1 MNKLAIYPGTF
12 DPLTNGHLDIIKRSS
27 KMFQQ
32 VIVAVASSESKNPL
46 YSLDQREKMI
56 NLALEEHKDEIPNV
70 SCITFSNLLASLAA
84 DMKAKVIIRGLR
96 VVSDF
101 EYELQMG
108 YANASLNDSLDT
120 IYFMPTLQNAFISS
134 SIVRSIIVH
143 GGKFSHLVPES
154 IHSYI
159 QQLHTKESQ

>member
-32 VIVAVASSESKNPL
+32 VVVAVANSESKNPL
-46 YSLDQREKMI
+46 YSLEQREKMI
-56 NLALEEHKDEIPNV
+56 NLALEEHKNEIPNV
-70 SCITFSNLLASLAA
+70 SCITFSNLLASLAT

-134 SIVRSIIVH
+134 SVVRSILRH
-143 GGKFSHLVPES
+143 RGKIAHLVTQKVNDF
-154 IHSYI
+154 IAHLGA
-159 QQLHTKESQ
+159 QNG

>member
-27 KMFQQ
+27 KMFEQ
-32 VIVAVASSESKNPL
+32 VVVAVANSETKNPL
-46 YSLDQREKMI
+46 YSLIEREQMI
-56 NLALEEHKDEIPNV
+56 NLVLEEYSSEIPNV
-70 SCITFSNLLASLAA
+70 RCITFSNLLATLAVS
-84 DMKAKVIIRGLR
+84 MQAKVIIRGLR

-143 GGKFSHLVPES
+143 GGKFNHLVPQS
-154 IHSYI
+154 IHTYI
-159 QQLHTKESQ
+159 QQLKVKDC

>member
-27 KMFQQ
+27 KMFEQ
-32 VIVAVASSESKNPL
+32 VVVAVANSETKNPL
-46 YSLDQREKMI
+46 YSLIEREQMI
-56 NLALEEHKDEIPNV
+56 NLVLEEYSSEIPNV
-70 SCITFSNLLASLAA
+70 RCITFSNLLATLAA
-84 DMKAKVIIRGLR
+84 SMQAKVIIRGLR

-143 GGKFSHLVPES
+143 GGKFNHLVPQS
-154 IHSYI
+154 IHTYI
-159 QQLHTKESQ
+159 QQLKVKDC

>member
-27 KMFQQ
+27 KMFEQ
-32 VIVAVASSESKNPL
+32 VVVAVANSETKNPL
-46 YSLDQREKMI
+46 YSLIEREQMI
-56 NLALEEHKDEIPNV
+56 NLVLEEYSSEIPNV
-70 SCITFSNLLASLAA
+70 RCITFSNLLATLAA
-84 DMKAKVIIRGLR
+84 SMQAKVIIRGLR

-120 IYFMPTLQNAFISS
+120 VYFMPTLQNAFISS

-143 GGKFSHLVPES
+143 GGKFNHLVPQS
-154 IHSYI
+154 IHTYI
-159 QQLHTKESQ
+159 QQLKVKDC